1 MKWFILALF
10 IVSATVVHLRGRV
23 RHRLARQALDHST
36 FTAPVNCF
44 MYAFST
50 VPNTPYLPLAAFPQL
65 QRLQDNWEQIRDE
78 AARLFDAGH
87 IKVAGAYNDAGFNSF
102 FKSGWKRFYLRWYDV
117 EHASARQLCPL
128 TTSLVRDIP
137 GLKAAMFAALPPGA
151 KLPRHRDPYAG
162 SLRYHLGLITPNSPD
177 CYIDVDGERYHWK
190 DGEAVIFDET
200 FIHYAENRT
209 DVNRIILFCDIE
221 RPLKYRWAQAVNRFF
236 SMLLLRSATSP
247 NQEGDRTGFINR
259 IFGGVYAV
267 RRFGK
272 AIKKKNKTLYYVLKW
287 LLVAAIFAL
296 IFL

>member
-272 AIKKKNKTLYYVLKW
+272 AIKKKSKTLYYVLKW